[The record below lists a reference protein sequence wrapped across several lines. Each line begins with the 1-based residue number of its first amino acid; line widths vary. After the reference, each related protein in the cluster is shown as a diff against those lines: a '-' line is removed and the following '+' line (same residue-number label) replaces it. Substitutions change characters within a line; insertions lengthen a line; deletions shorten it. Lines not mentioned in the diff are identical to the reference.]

1 MVWASS
7 RRDAEHMAENP
18 FSQSDTD
25 GPARIQLTET
35 EYADLVTEL
44 DTLRASHRAELAERL
59 RNARDFGP
67 AAENDDLHAVLED
80 AAVDRA
86 RIAQLE
92 DALRFASIVEHS
104 DAVDGTA
111 GLGSSVLVEDELGA
125 TARYALIGR
134 RSSHSARHEVTPG
147 SPVGK
152 ALKGA
157 RSGDTLQVELPS
169 GRVRQLRVLEVEPA
183 VADARSAAADAQAA

>member
-80 AAVDRA
+80 AAIDRA

-92 DALRFASIVEHS
+92 DALRFASIVEQS

-125 TARYALIGR
+125 TTRYALIGR
-134 RSSHSARHEVTPG
+134 RGSRSARHEVTPG
-147 SPVGK
+147 SPVGR
-152 ALKGA
+152 ALTGA
-157 RSGDTLQVELPS
+157 RSGDTVDVELPS
-169 GRVRQLRVLEVEPA
+169 GRVLQVRVVEVTPA
-183 VADARSAAADAQAA
+183 FREARLAGDAEAA

>member
-1 MVWASS
+1 MS
-7 RRDAEHMAENP
+7 
-18 FSQSDTD
+18 
-25 GPARIQLTET
+25 
-35 EYADLVTEL
+35 EL

-80 AAVDRA
+80 AAIDRA
-86 RIAQLE
+86 RIARLE
-92 DALRFASIVEHS
+92 EFLRFASIVEHS

-111 GLGSSVLVEDELGA
+111 GLGSSVLVEDEHGA

-134 RSSHSARHEVTPG
+134 RSRHSARHEVTPG

-157 RSGDTLQVELPS
+157 RSGDTVQVELPS

-183 VADARSAAADAQAA
+183 VADAPVCCRRCPGGLAWAALRSAELRCGRIETPVRSFVPCSGV